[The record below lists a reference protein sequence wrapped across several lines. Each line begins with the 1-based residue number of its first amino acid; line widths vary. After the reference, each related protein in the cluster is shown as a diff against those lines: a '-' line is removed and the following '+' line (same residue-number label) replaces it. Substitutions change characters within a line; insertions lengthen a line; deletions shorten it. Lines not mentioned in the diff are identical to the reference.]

1 MVSHPLSLPSV
12 YPYSDLMWISIIFIG
27 LALLVLGLFVV
38 TLSGSMA
45 QEGKNKRMI
54 KAVAGSTYFAR
65 TNEFKIYNRFAKPG
79 GIVFVGDS
87 LTQRYPLNEFY
98 PGFHL
103 YNRGIDGD
111 TTEGVFKRLE
121 LSIFDL
127 KPSIVV
133 LQIGTNDLQVAGL
146 SKDATIANIQHI
158 VRTIQTTQPLIKI
171 ILVSLYPVNLSVDK
185 LVNKFIVG
193 PRTNENIQTINH
205 ALEKIQ
211 GVTYVDAYPHLLNED
226 KELNLQFSKDGL
238 HLSLAGYA
246 TITPLIRNAIDKL
259 L

>member
-1 MVSHPLSLPSV
+1 MPSTS
-12 YPYSDLMWISIIFIG
+12 PYSVSMWISIIFIG
-27 LALLVLGLFVV
+27 LALLVFGLLVV
-38 TLSGSMA
+38 TFIESMA
-45 QEGKNKRMI
+45 KEGKNKRMI
-54 KAVAGSTYFAR
+54 KAVTGSTYFAR
-65 TNEFKIYNRFAKPG
+65 TNEFKIYNRFAKPH

-98 PGFHL
+98 PGLHL

-127 KPSIVV
+127 KPTLVI

-146 SKDATIANIQHI
+146 SKETTIANIQQI
-158 VRTIQTTQPLIKI
+158 VKTIQTTQPLIHI

-193 PRTNENIQTINH
+193 PRNNDDIKSINQ
-205 ALEKIQ
+205 AIEKIQ
-211 GVTYVDAYPHLLNED
+211 GVRFVDAYPHLLNED
-226 KELNLQFSKDGL
+226 KELNMQFSKEGL

-246 TITPLIRNAIDKL
+246 TITPLIRDAIDEL

>member
-1 MVSHPLSLPSV
+1 
-12 YPYSDLMWISIIFIG
+12 
-27 LALLVLGLFVV
+27 
-38 TLSGSMA
+38 
-45 QEGKNKRMI
+45 MI
-54 KAVAGSTYFAR
+54 KAVTGSTYFAR

-98 PGFHL
+98 PGLHL

-111 TTEGVFKRLE
+111 TTVGVLKRLD

-127 KPSIVV
+127 KPTTVV
-133 LQIGTNDLQVAGL
+133 LQIGTNDLQVEGI
-146 SKDATIANIQHI
+146 SKDTTIVNIQKI
-158 VRTIQTTQPLIKI
+158 VNAIQTTQPAIHL
-171 ILVSLYPVNLSVDK
+171 ILVSLYPVNLSIDK

-193 PRTNENIQTINH
+193 PRNNEDIKSINQ
-205 ALEKIQ
+205 AIAKIQ
-211 GVTYVDAYPHLLNED
+211 GVKFVDVYPHLLNED
-226 KELNLQFSKDGL
+226 KELNMQYSKEGL

-246 TITPLIRNAIDKL
+246 IITPLIRQAIDAL

>member
-1 MVSHPLSLPSV
+1 
-12 YPYSDLMWISIIFIG
+12 
-27 LALLVLGLFVV
+27 
-38 TLSGSMA
+38 
-45 QEGKNKRMI
+45 MI
-54 KAVAGSTYFAR
+54 KAVTGSTYFAR

-98 PGFHL
+98 PGLHV

-111 TTEGVFKRLE
+111 TTVGVLKRLD

-127 KPSIVV
+127 KPSTVV
-133 LQIGTNDLQVAGL
+133 LQIGTNDLQVEGIT
-146 SKDATIANIQHI
+146 KDITIVNIQKI
-158 VRTIQTTQPLIKI
+158 VNAIQTTQPEIHL
-171 ILVSLYPVNLSVDK
+171 ILVSLYPVNLSIDK

-193 PRTNENIQTINH
+193 PRNNEDIKSINQ
-205 ALEKIQ
+205 AIAKIQ
-211 GVTYVDAYPHLLNED
+211 GVKFVDVYSHLLNED
-226 KELNLQFSKDGL
+226 KELNMQYSKEGL

-246 TITPLIRNAIDKL
+246 TITPLIRAAIDSL

>member
-1 MVSHPLSLPSV
+1 MPSAS
-12 YPYSDLMWISIIFIG
+12 PYSVSMWISIIFIG
-27 LALLVLGLFVV
+27 LAFLVLVLLVV
-38 TLSGSMA
+38 TLSGSMS
-45 QEGKNKRMI
+45 QEGKNQRMI
-54 KAVAGSTYFAR
+54 KAVTGSTYFAR
-65 TNEFKIYNRFAKPG
+65 TNEFKIYNRFAKPH

-98 PGFHL
+98 PGLHV

-111 TTEGVFKRLE
+111 TTEGLLKRLE

-127 KPSIVV
+127 KPIIVV

-146 SKDATIANIQHI
+146 SKDDTISNIQQI
-158 VRTIQTTQPLIKI
+158 VQKIQNTQPFIKI
-171 ILVSLYPVNLSVDK
+171 VLVSLYPVNLSVDK

-193 PRTNENIQTINH
+193 PRNNETIQTVNH
-205 ALEKIQ
+205 AIEKIQ

-226 KELNLQFSKDGL
+226 KELNMQFSKEGL

-246 TITPLIRNAIDKL
+246 TITPLIRAAIDSL

>member
-1 MVSHPLSLPSV
+1 
-12 YPYSDLMWISIIFIG
+12 
-27 LALLVLGLFVV
+27 
-38 TLSGSMA
+38 
-45 QEGKNKRMI
+45 MI
-54 KAVAGSTYFAR
+54 KAVTGSTYFAK

-98 PGFHL
+98 PGLHL

-111 TTEGVFKRLE
+111 TTVGVLKRLD

-127 KPSIVV
+127 KPTTVV
-133 LQIGTNDLQVAGL
+133 LQIGTNDLQVEGI
-146 SKDATIANIQHI
+146 SKDNTIVNIQKI
-158 VRTIQTTQPLIKI
+158 VKAIQTTQPAIHL
-171 ILVSLYPVNLSVDK
+171 ILVSLYPVNLSIDK

-193 PRTNENIQTINH
+193 PRNNEDIKSINQ
-205 ALEKIQ
+205 AIAKIQ
-211 GVTYVDAYPHLLNED
+211 GVKFVDVYPHLLNED
-226 KELNLQFSKDGL
+226 KELNMQYSKEGL

-246 TITPLIRNAIDKL
+246 IITPLIRQAIDAL

>member
-1 MVSHPLSLPSV
+1 
-12 YPYSDLMWISIIFIG
+12 
-27 LALLVLGLFVV
+27 
-38 TLSGSMA
+38 
-45 QEGKNKRMI
+45 MI
-54 KAVAGSTYFAR
+54 KAVVGSTYFAR

-111 TTEGVFKRLE
+111 TTEGLLKRLA
-121 LSIFDL
+121 LSVFDL
-127 KPSIVV
+127 KPQIVV

-146 SKDATIANIQHI
+146 SQEITIANIQKI
-158 VRTIQTTQPLIKI
+158 VSTIQTTQPLIRI
-171 ILVSLYPVNLSVDK
+171 ILVSLYPVNLSTDK
-185 LVNKFIVG
+185 LVNKLIVG
-193 PRTNENIQTINH
+193 PRNNENIIAINQ
-205 ALEKIQ
+205 AIEKIQ
-211 GVTYVDAYPHLLNED
+211 GVTYVDAYPHLLDEN
-226 KELNLQFSKDGL
+226 KELNMQFSKEGL

-246 TITPLIRNAIDKL
+246 TITPLIRIAIDTL

>member
-1 MVSHPLSLPSV
+1 MLSHPLSLPSAS
-12 YPYSDLMWISIIFIG
+12 PYSDAMWISIIFIG
-27 LALLVLGLFVV
+27 LAAMVLLMFVV

-54 KAVAGSTYFAR
+54 KAVTGSTYFAR

-98 PGFHL
+98 PGLHV

-111 TTEGVFKRLE
+111 TTEGVLKRLE

-127 KPSIVV
+127 KPIIVV

-146 SKDATIANIQHI
+146 SKDNTIANIQQI

-193 PRTNENIQTINH
+193 PRNNETIQTINL
-205 ALEKIQ
+205 AIEKIQ
-211 GVTYVDAYPHLLNED
+211 GVTYVNAYPHLLNED
-226 KELNLQFSKDGL
+226 NELNMQFSKEGL

>member
-1 MVSHPLSLPSV
+1 MPSTS
-12 YPYSDLMWISIIFIG
+12 PYSVSMWISIIFIG
-27 LALLVLGLFVV
+27 LALLVFGLLVV
-38 TLSGSMA
+38 TFIESMA
-45 QEGKNKRMI
+45 KEGKNKRMI
-54 KAVAGSTYFAR
+54 KAVTGSTYFAR

-98 PGFHL
+98 PGLHL

-111 TTEGVFKRLE
+111 TTEGVLKRLE

-127 KPSIVV
+127 KPTLVI

-146 SKDATIANIQHI
+146 SKETTIANIQQI
-158 VRTIQTTQPLIKI
+158 VKTIQTTQPLIHI

-193 PRTNENIQTINH
+193 PRNNDDIKSINQ
-205 ALEKIQ
+205 AIEKTQ
-211 GVTYVDAYPHLLNED
+211 GVRFVDAYSHLLNED
-226 KELNLQFSKDGL
+226 KELNMQFSKEGL

-246 TITPLIRNAIDKL
+246 TITPLIRDAIDEL

>member
-1 MVSHPLSLPSV
+1 MVK
-12 YPYSDLMWISIIFIG
+12 
-27 LALLVLGLFVV
+27 
-38 TLSGSMA
+38 
-45 QEGKNKRMI
+45 EGKHKRMI
-54 KAVAGSTYFAR
+54 KAVTGSTYFAR

-98 PGFHL
+98 PGLHL

-111 TTEGVFKRLE
+111 TTEGVLKRLE

-127 KPSIVV
+127 KPIIVV

-146 SKDATIANIQHI
+146 NKETTIANIHQI
-158 VRTIQTTQPLIKI
+158 VRTIQTTQPSIKI
-171 ILVSLYPVNLSVDK
+171 ILVSLYPVNMSVDK

-193 PRTNENIQTINH
+193 PRKNEDIQTINH
-205 ALEKIQ
+205 AIETIQ
-211 GVTYVDAYPHLLNED
+211 GVTFVNAYPHLLNED
-226 KELNLQFSKDGL
+226 KELNMQFSKEGL

-246 TITPLIRNAIDKL
+246 TITPLIRNAMDAL

>member
-1 MVSHPLSLPSV
+1 LVS
-12 YPYSDLMWISIIFIG
+12 
-27 LALLVLGLFVV
+27 LLFVGGLFAIIVKK
-38 TLSGSMA
+38 
-45 QEGKNKRMI
+45 GKNHYMI
-54 KAVAGSTYFAR
+54 KAVTGSTYFAR

-98 PGFHL
+98 PGLHL

-111 TTEGVFKRLE
+111 TTVGVLKRLD

-127 KPSIVV
+127 KPTTVV
-133 LQIGTNDLQVAGL
+133 LQIGTNDLQVEGI
-146 SKDATIANIQHI
+146 SKDTTIVNIQKI
-158 VRTIQTTQPLIKI
+158 VNAIQTTQPAIHL
-171 ILVSLYPVNLSVDK
+171 ILVSLYPVNLSIDK

-193 PRTNENIQTINH
+193 PRNNEDIKSINQ
-205 ALEKIQ
+205 AIAKIQ
-211 GVTYVDAYPHLLNED
+211 GVKFVDVYPHLLNED
-226 KELNLQFSKDGL
+226 KELNMQYSKEGL

-246 TITPLIRNAIDKL
+246 IITPLIRQAIDAL